1 MKESGADIIGISNHG
16 ERVLDSTPGVAEVL
30 PSIVEGSST

>member
-1 MKESGADIIGISNHG
+1 MEAGADIIVISNHG
-16 ERVLDSTPGVAEVL
+16 DRVLGSTPGVAEVL